1 MWFAAC
7 PIHFAPYLART
18 ALVSLCTRP
27 LNSLLSSTSFSS
39 CKARNPPPPRAACC
53 WPSLPPGQQR
63 APPPPPT
70 PITPRTTCDLCTPHI
85 QVPILHPIPTRTPPP
100 LHPTSLTRHFAP
112 FTTHTASAFLLT
124 AHPSHPLPSPH
135 ASPIAAPPAARPLQP
150 RVVSHG
156 LPGWRTVGR
165 PARHPSL
172 SPPAPAAPPP
182 PSCARV
188 RLLTARPAHSTST
201 QLLLRGRLAPG
212 LIATT
217 QHTQNLSAKQL
228 RNSLERASAGRQQGR
243 GWDGWGGGLQPCM

>member
-85 QVPILHPIPTRTPPP
+85 QVPILHPIPPRTPPP
-100 LHPTSLTRHFAP
+100 CTPHPSLGILPLSQLTPPALFSSPLTPLTRSLHPTHRPSQPLPQLARCSPALSHTGCPAGAP
-112 FTTHTASAFLLT
+112 WDALRATPRS
-124 AHPSHPLPSPH
+124 HPQHPLP
-135 ASPIAAPPAARPLQP
+135 
-150 RVVSHG
+150 
-156 LPGWRTVGR
+156 
-165 PARHPSL
+165 
-172 SPPAPAAPPP
+172 PPP
-182 PSCARV
+182 PPALVCA
-188 RLLTARPAHSTST
+188 
-201 QLLLRGRLAPG
+201 
-212 LIATT
+212 
-217 QHTQNLSAKQL
+217 
-228 RNSLERASAGRQQGR
+228 
-243 GWDGWGGGLQPCM
+243 C